1 MFGTLT
7 IKFIKFNK
15 FTPWRTSVGLCV
27 FTINKVNSSLTEY
40 RFINVHALLER
51 MVRVVCVLMGSFNG
65 GKYFICP

>member
-1 MFGTLT
+1 MFGALT

-15 FTPWRTSVGLCV
+15 FTPWRSVGLCV

-51 MVRVVCVLMGSFNG
+51 MVRVVCDRMGSFNG